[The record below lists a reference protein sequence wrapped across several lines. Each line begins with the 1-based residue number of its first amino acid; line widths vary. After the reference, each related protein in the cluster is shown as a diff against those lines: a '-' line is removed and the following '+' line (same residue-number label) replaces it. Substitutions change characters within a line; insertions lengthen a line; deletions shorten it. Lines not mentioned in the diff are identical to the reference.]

1 MLLTNQRLDKLTA
14 ARADFEAR
22 GMLAG
27 SCLSD
32 ALHEL

>member
-1 MLLTNQRLDKLTA
+1 MLLTNQRLDELAA

-22 GMLAG
+22 GMPTG

-32 ALHEL
+32 ALQEF